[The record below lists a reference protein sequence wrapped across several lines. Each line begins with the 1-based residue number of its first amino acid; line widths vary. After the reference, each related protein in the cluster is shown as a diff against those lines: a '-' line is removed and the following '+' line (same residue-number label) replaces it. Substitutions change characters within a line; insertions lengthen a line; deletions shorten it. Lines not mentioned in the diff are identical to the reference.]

1 MKRSKSSSGCQP
13 SCRSV
18 DHPEKIKDIEDHI
31 FKTDETITK
40 MAPAISSLIP
50 LEVIISIN
58 YLVIYDG
65 TQLSSKKDLLL

>member
-1 MKRSKSSSGCQP
+1 
-13 SCRSV
+13 
-18 DHPEKIKDIEDHI
+18 
-31 FKTDETITK
+31 